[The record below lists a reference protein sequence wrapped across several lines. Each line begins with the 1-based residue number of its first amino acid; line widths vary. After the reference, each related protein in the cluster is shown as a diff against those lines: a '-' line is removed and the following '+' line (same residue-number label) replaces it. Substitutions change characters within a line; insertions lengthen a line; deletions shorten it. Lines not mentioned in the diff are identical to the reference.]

1 MKKKTE
7 AAASWQNG
15 SPGLKKKLFAYLRLF
30 RIEHA
35 VLLSFAVLVAELL
48 ASGAAGVAMPPL
60 QILLISLAVPF
71 LIEMGS
77 FALNDYFDEK
87 ADTVNGRTDRPLVS
101 GELEATEALA
111 AAGISYIAGIFI
123 AVWLPLEAFEIAAI
137 FAVLSVLYNWKLK
150 DLPALGNVYIACTM
164 AIPFLFGS
172 LIATGSLYL
181 PVVLVA
187 AVAFVS
193 GLGREII
200 KSAEDM
206 EGDAKHR
213 RSMTL
218 PVLLGRGNACLL
230 AAALYFLLVPLSFLP
245 FAYGLKA
252 SLPSL
257 GLVALTAA
265 AFAAQAFSVAGKQ
278 DDESLKA
285 ARKGSLLALGIGLLG
300 YAASLV

>member
-1 MKKKTE
+1 MKKKSEPAPTKHDG
-7 AAASWQNG
+7 N
-15 SPGLKKKLFAYLRLF
+15 PGLKKKFSAYLRLF

-48 ASGAAGVAMPPL
+48 ASSAAGVAMPSL
-60 QILLISLAVPF
+60 GVLLISVSVPF

-87 ADTVNGRTDRPLVS
+87 TDHENGRTDRPLVS
-101 GELEATEALA
+101 GEIEATEALA
-111 AAGISYIAGIFI
+111 ASGICYIAGVFI
-123 AVWLPLEAFEIAAI
+123 AVGLPLDAFGIAAV
-137 FAVLSVLYNWKLK
+137 FAVLSVIYNWKLK
-150 DLPALGNVYIACTM
+150 DLPALGNIYIACTM

-172 LIATGSLYL
+172 LIASGSLYP

-218 PVLLGRGNACLL
+218 PVMVGRKNACLL
-230 AAALYFLLVPLSFLP
+230 AAALYLILVPLSFLP

-257 GLVALTAA
+257 GLVMVTAA
-265 AFAAQAFSVAGKQ
+265 AFAAQAFSVARNQEK
-278 DDESLKA
+278 SNLKA
-285 ARKGSLLALGIGLLG
+285 ARMGSLLALGIGLLG